1 MYELKSVFFSAFFF
15 LPTPFLG
22 RGVVRIQRFFMTS
35 VGCRQGTVRHLS
47 NQERSCQRPGVQPQ
61 VFEGKNWKTD
71 ILWQS
76 TAVKLKKPWIR
87 LNSDCG
93 LKPWRNSSKR
103 QRRKNSDHLESLPLD
118 MCLKHKMFCFLRKWM
133 CTNQV
138 GTSWSKAWC
147 SWNVGVNLWKFEV
160 VSPHSTVALS
170 AWWHRIDIDW

>member
-1 MYELKSVFFSAFFF
+1 MSWNLFFF
-15 LPTPFLG
+15 RVCFPYNPFFRPWGGEDSTVFHDLSWMSPRHCKTLIKPRTVLPETGSSTTGFW
-22 RGVVRIQRFFMTS
+22 
-35 VGCRQGTVRHLS
+35 
-47 NQERSCQRPGVQPQ
+47 
-61 VFEGKNWKTD
+61 GKNWKTD

-93 LKPWRNSSKR
+93 LKRWRNSSKR

-160 VSPHSTVALS
+160 VSPHSTVVLS